1 MAEVSVNNGVNVG
14 ALLAAREALKS
25 APEAAKFTW
34 RASCKWQNG
43 THSQTKVEGFHGLGE
58 EQKHKTEFSFEA
70 DHPEVFASEDLGATP
85 VEMVLVGLASC
96 LTAGVA
102 AVAQNRGIQLRSV
115 EAKLEGSMDIQG
127 ILGID
132 SDVRNGYDDIKV
144 TFKIDADA
152 SKKEIEALVAQ
163 SQKRSAVYDIITNPT
178 NVTVEVALRACARR
192 SALAERAE
200 LAIEHVTTVV
210 IGAGHAGLATSRCL
224 TERSIDHVVLE
235 RGEVANSWRRERWDS
250 LRLLTPNWQSRLPGY
265 RYEGADADGFMT
277 MSEVIEFISRF
288 AVVADAPVRTHTT
301 VTSVRPID
309 GGYHVATEQRRHS
322 VPLAW
327 CWRAAPATSRTC
339 RRFDRPCRRRSSASR
354 RSTTAIRTSCPT
366 AACWSSARPRPA
378 CSWPT
383 KIHRSGRRVTLSVGE
398 HVRLPRTYRGR
409 DVLWWMDASG
419 VWNQRYD
426 EIDDLTRARRLP
438 SPQLVGTP
446 ERTTL
451 DLNALS
457 AAGVEIVGRLAAVR
471 DGRALFS
478 GGLRNQFALADLKM
492 DRLLDTFDEWART
505 PRARCRRRPAGALR
519 ADPRAGLVAARSRP
533 AERRDPFDHLGHRV
547 SPRLQLA
554 RRARGR
560 SQGPPAA
567 RWRRRRCARAV
578 CVGLPVLRRRKS
590 SFIYGAEDDARDLV
604 EHSPAISTA
613 RPPIETPFS

>member
-1 MAEVSVNNGVNVG
+1 MAMTTVNNGVNVQ
-14 ALLAAREALKS
+14 ALLDAREALKG

-43 THSQTKVEGFHGLGE
+43 THSKTKVQSFFGLGQ
-58 EQKHKTEFSFEA
+58 EQQHKTESSFEA
-70 DHPEVFASEDLGATP
+70 DHPEIFASEDHAITP
-85 VEMVLVGLASC
+85 VEYVLVGLASC

-115 EAKLEGSMDIQG
+115 ESKLEGKMDIRG

-152 SKKEIEALVAQ
+152 SKEEIEAHRRAVA
-163 SQKRSAVYDIITNPT
+163 
-178 NVTVEVALRACARR
+178 EALGGVRRHHQPGERHRR
-192 SALAERAE
+192 SSLASPTYAAAAERSIT
-200 LAIEHVTTVV
+200 IERVTTVV
-210 IGAGHAGLATSRCL
+210 IGAGHAGLAASRCL

-265 RYEGADADGFMT
+265 HYDGADPDGYMT
-277 MSEVIEFISRF
+277 MGEVIEFISRF
-288 AVVADAPVRTHTT
+288 AAVSAAPVRTHTT
-301 VTSVRPID
+301 VTSVRRTD
-309 GGYHVATEQRRHS
+309 AGYHVATNTGDASLPHRGAGERRLQR
-322 VPLAW
+322 PE
-327 CWRAAPATSRTC
+327 RAV
-339 RRFDRPCRRRSSASR
+339 ASR
-354 RSTTAIRTSCPT
+354 RRVAGVHPCVTPFDYRNPDQLPEGGVLVVGA
-366 AACWSSARPRPA
+366 SATGVQLA
-378 CSWPT
+378 DE
-383 KIHRSGRRVTLSVGE
+383 IHRSGRPVTLSVGE

-457 AAGVEIVGRLAAVR
+457 AAGVELVGRLAAVR

-492 DRLLDTFDEWART
+492 DRLLDTFDEWARSHG
-505 PRARCRRRPAGALR
+505 ARRRRRPAGTLR
-519 ADPRAGLVAARSRP
+519 TDPRAGLVTAQSRP
-533 AERRDPFDHLGHRV
+533 AE
-547 SPRLQLA
+547 
-554 RRARGR
+554 
-560 SQGPPAA
+560 AA
-567 RWRRRRCARAV
+567 RSAQSSGRRGFVRTTA
-578 CVGLPVLRRRKS
+578 G
-590 SFIYGAEDDARDLV
+590 
-604 EHSPAISTA
+604 STC
-613 RPPIETPFS
+613 R